1 MKNRQAGDM
10 SVLSFQMEE
19 SIGQGTEVLDF
30 RGMVYIS
37 AWWEKRVLVEKE
49 WSYLKPR
56 EPSCTSNM
64 KQMSAGGSRGL

>member
-10 SVLSFQMEE
+10 SDLSFQVEE
-19 SIGQGTEVLDF
+19 SIGQGTEVWDF

-56 EPSCTSNM
+56 EPSYTSNVN
-64 KQMSAGGSRGL
+64 